1 MYVLVSLSIV
11 AQSYETGRPD
21 DAVESNIHVTLVVL
35 IFMYVTLVMTIDM
48 TVTGRHRVV
57 ALSVTHSPRAADHPR
72 WRCRLACVQLDVV
85 RTR

>member
-35 IFMYVTLVMTIDM
+35 IFMYVTLAMT
-48 TVTGRHRVV
+48 
-57 ALSVTHSPRAADHPR
+57 
-72 WRCRLACVQLDVV
+72 
-85 RTR
+85 